1 MEPASMP
8 HAVML
13 SPHDPAV
20 VLYALRDRS
29 YRAAF
34 HILEAPVLLADPRVW
49 TSILLGPNRHLGHG
63 IDFPQMLAD
72 GTWSHGERLLIEAGA
87 SVFNPRYEVSLYALQ
102 GLDDENKRRVL
113 EAIAIRL
120 GLRA

>member
-1 MEPASMP
+1 MP

-13 SPHDPAV
+13 SPDDPIV

-34 HILEAPVLLADPRVW
+34 HILEAPIFRDDPRVW

-63 IDFPQMLAD
+63 INFPRLLAL
-72 GTWSHGERLLIEAGA
+72 GTWSHGERLLIEAAA

-102 GLDDENKRRVL
+102 GLDDDNKRRVL
-113 EAIAIRL
+113 EAIAIRW
-120 GLRA
+120 GLHV